1 MSFAV
6 NSVST
11 EPPSTAQALDVRALL
26 VLIAGVCTLALTP
39 VFVRL
44 GQAGPAAIGFW
55 RLAFAVPFLVVPL
68 LWIRAGAK
76 FQKPP
81 PALLAAGLLFALDL
95 TFWHYGVKLTSVAN
109 STTLANLAQVFV
121 VAGAWILFREA
132 PRKLFL
138 MGLALALAGVWAMAA
153 AKGGGGHGTN
163 PVLGDIVSLGA
174 AVWYAS
180 YLLIVH
186 QARAEQGALRIMLW
200 TSLIGAPV
208 MLVIAFGLHEQILPS
223 SMSGWLACLGL
234 GLVHA
239 VSQGAIA
246 WALGRVPAATASV
259 VILIQPVC
267 AAILGWVIFKEA
279 LVPMQA
285 MGGLA
290 ALAGVAVAQFAAARK
305 ARPEPV

>member
-1 MSFAV
+1 MSYAV
-6 NSVST
+6 SSDST
-11 EPPSTAQALDVRALL
+11 EPHSPSQGLDVRALL

-55 RLAFAVPFLVVPL
+55 RLAFAVPFLLAPM
-68 LWIRAGAK
+68 LWMRNGAP
-76 FQKPP
+76 FRRPP

-121 VAGAWILFREA
+121 VAGAWILFRER
-132 PRKLFL
+132 PRKLFVL
-138 MGLALALAGVWAMAA
+138 GLALALAGVWAMAS
-153 AKGGGGHGTN
+153 AKGGGGQGTN
-163 PVLGDIVSLGA
+163 PVLGDFVSLGA
-174 AVWYAS
+174 AVWYAA

-186 QARAEQGALRIMLW
+186 KARGEQGALRIMLW

-208 MLVIAFGLHEQILPS
+208 MLAIALALGERIAPLTF
-223 SMSGWLACLGL
+223 SGWMACLGL

-267 AAILGWVIFKEA
+267 AALLGWSIFGEA
-279 LVPMQA
+279 LVPVQA
-285 MGGLA
+285 IGGLA
-290 ALAGVAVAQFAAARK
+290 ALAGVAVAQIAAARK
-305 ARPEPV
+305 ARPEPL